1 MGKSCSTSSHI
12 TEVAWSWVFQRVF
25 HMCADETDSWI
36 NSTDTLTSSPP
47 RYHLSCSTYLTVRW
61 SLLTHMGTKDR
72 LTSSQ
77 IRNVLTCPPPDLS
90 YKDTH
95 THGGHSQQACRDD
108 LGYHSVSRNVNSLTH
123 THDESSDESRTTYRL
138 CVCEWL
144 KWERVFV
151 PAVFAVKPLL
161 QRIWYS
167 LCLSLHPDQS
177 SRLLKKKT
185 KERKC
190 VEGQRAARPEKMT
203 GHDSTDKTSKD
214 LNLPSWCVFTWHKK
228 TLWKVKSWTEVK
240 RGIWQKNVQSQ
251 NYKNKYRIF
260 LT

>member
-12 TEVAWSWVFQRVF
+12 TEVAWVFQRVF

-138 CVCEWL
+138 CVWVTEMRASVCACGVCCQTSATENL
-144 KWERVFV
+144 
-151 PAVFAVKPLL
+151 
-161 QRIWYS
+161 I
-167 LCLSLHPDQS
+167 LSLSVSPPWSIIS
-177 SRLLKKKT
+177 SAEEKDKR
-185 KERKC
+185 
-190 VEGQRAARPEKMT
+190 EKMCGGT
-203 GHDSTDKTSKD
+203 ESC
-214 LNLPSWCVFTWHKK
+214 PSGEDDRPWFHWQNFKRSEFTIMMCFHM
-228 TLWKVKSWTEVK
+228 T
-240 RGIWQKNVQSQ
+240 
-251 NYKNKYRIF
+251 
-260 LT
+260 

>member
-1 MGKSCSTSSHI
+1 MGKVGRVAAHPVL
-12 TEVAWSWVFQRVF
+12 TEVPWVFQRVF

-47 RYHLSCSTYLTVRW
+47 RYHLSCSTYLTIRW
-61 SLLTHMGTKDR
+61 SLLTHTGTKDR

-108 LGYHSVSRNVNSLTH
+108 LGYHSVSRNMNSLSHTH
-123 THDESSDESRTTYRL
+123 TWWIVWWKSYHL
-138 CVCEWL
+138 AIVCVCEWL

-167 LCLSLHPDQS
+167 LCLSPPWSIIPSAEEKDK
-177 SRLLKKKT
+177 REKM
-185 KERKC
+185 C

-228 TLWKVKSWTEVK
+228 TCGMLNHGLRWREGFDRKMCNHRVTKINIEYS
-240 RGIWQKNVQSQ
+240 
-251 NYKNKYRIF
+251 
-260 LT
+260 